1 MEWISII
8 IGVAGFLFGIYAYL
22 KNRSV
27 KALTVIYSN
36 TLIEANSPAGV
47 ELVFLETPVSHFIRY
62 QITLF
67 NHGNKT
73 LYPQD
78 FREPFKLGFENMEL
92 VSHTE
97 QFASEDVNPVFVEK
111 AHDLVVNFDHIAPN
125 QHITFEVLAGTHS
138 AKLLPPVCKAE
149 ILEGQPIAFHQ
160 QVFFEE
166 DNRHYQALSSHLG
179 MVLGSG
185 LIGLVLLIIA
195 GFSKYESLAA
205 VQSAAIITKLEL
217 LCRVESVPMF
227 MVFMVSLVLL
237 FYAYEAAKVLKPKL
251 RRYKFEQFIQHES

>member
-36 TLIEANSPAGV
+36 TLIEANSPSGV

-78 FREPFKLGFENMEL
+78 FREPLKLEFKDMEL

-97 QFASEDVNPVFVEK
+97 QFSSDEVNPIFVEK
-111 AHDLVVNFDHIAPN
+111 AHDLVINFDHIAPN

-138 AKLLPPVCKAE
+138 AKLLPPVCNAE
-149 ILEGQPIAFHQ
+149 IIEGESIALHE

-166 DNRHYQALSSHLG
+166 ENRHYQALSSHLG

-185 LIGLVLLIIA
+185 LLGLVLLIIA
-195 GFSKYESLAA
+195 GFSKYQSLLA
-205 VQSAAIITKLEL
+205 VQSAPIITQLEL
-217 LCRVESVPMF
+217 LCRVESTPMF
-227 MVFMVSLVLL
+227 LVFLVALVLL
-237 FYAYEAAKVLKPKL
+237 FYAYETAKVLKPKL